1 MGCYFLK
8 TDYGGLKH
16 TNLKYKIMRLTFLRN
31 REKRPDKQTIA
42 SLRVDVHSHLL
53 PALDEGSKDMEESLS
68 MISELRNL
76 GFQKLILTPHIMAGF
91 YPNSPHKIQQHLL
104 VLREHLEEQQ
114 IDVEIEAA
122 AEYYLDAFFLK
133 ELLSKN
139 ELLTFNA
146 ADGKRYLLF
155 ETQHLHEPKQLFEVI
170 KRIVR
175 RGYIP
180 VLAHPERY
188 NYLQR
193 DRLLVH
199 QLYETG
205 ILFQVNIN
213 SFSGYYGNE
222 SRELAEYLSVAQM
235 ISFLGTDCH
244 KQEHIEML
252 QKTMDS
258 PMYRTVLRAGEILNN
273 KI

>member
-1 MGCYFLK
+1 
-8 TDYGGLKH
+8 
-16 TNLKYKIMRLTFLRN
+16 MRLTFLRN
-31 REKRPDKQTIA
+31 REKRPDKLTIA
-42 SLRVDVHSHLL
+42 PLRVDVHSHLL
-53 PALDEGSKDMEESLS
+53 PALDEGSKNIEESIS
-68 MISELRNL
+68 MIAALRNL

-91 YPNSPHKIQQHLL
+91 YPNSPHKIKQHLL

-114 IDVEIEAA
+114 IDVEIDAA

-139 ELLTFNA
+139 ELMTFNTE
-146 ADGKRYLLF
+146 DGKQYLLF

-244 KQEHIEML
+244 KEEHIEML

-258 PMYRTVLRAGEILNN
+258 PMYQTVLRAGEILNN
-273 KI
+273 RI

>member
-1 MGCYFLK
+1 MRPTFLK
-8 TDYGGLKH
+8 
-16 TNLKYKIMRLTFLRN
+16 N
-31 REKRPDKQTIA
+31 REKRPERITIA
-42 SLRVDVHSHLL
+42 PLRVDVHSHLL
-53 PALDEGSKDMEESLS
+53 PALDEGAKNLEESLEL
-68 MISELRNL
+68 ITELRKL
-76 GFQKLILTPHIMAGF
+76 GFQKLILTPHIMTGF

-104 VLREHLEEQQ
+104 VLRESLAERN
-114 IDVEIEAA
+114 IGVEIEAA
-122 AEYYLDAFFLK
+122 AEYYLDVFFLK
-133 ELLSKN
+133 ELLAKH
-139 ELLTFNA
+139 ELLTFDSE
-146 ADGKRYLLF
+146 DGKKYILF
-155 ETQHLHEPKQLFEVI
+155 ETQHLHEPKQLFEAI
-170 KRIVR
+170 KRIFR

-205 ILFQVNIN
+205 LLFQVNIN

-244 KQEHIEML
+244 KHEQIEML
-252 QKTMDS
+252 QKTMAS
-258 PMYRTVLRAGEILNN
+258 PMYQTVLRAGEILNN
-273 KI
+273 RV

>member
-1 MGCYFLK
+1 
-8 TDYGGLKH
+8 
-16 TNLKYKIMRLTFLRN
+16 MRLTFLRN
-31 REKRPDKQTIA
+31 REKRPDKLTIA
-42 SLRVDVHSHLL
+42 PLRVDVHSHLL
-53 PALDEGSKDMEESLS
+53 PALDEGSKNIEESIS
-68 MISELRNL
+68 MIAALRNL
-76 GFQKLILTPHIMAGF
+76 GFQKLILTPHIMADF
-91 YPNSPHKIQQHLL
+91 YPNSPHKIKQHLL

-114 IDVEIEAA
+114 IDVEIDAA

-139 ELLTFNA
+139 ELMTFNTE
-146 ADGKRYLLF
+146 DGKQYLLF

-244 KQEHIEML
+244 KEEHIEML

-258 PMYRTVLRAGEILNN
+258 PMYQTVLRAGEILNN
-273 KI
+273 RI

>member
-1 MGCYFLK
+1 
-8 TDYGGLKH
+8 
-16 TNLKYKIMRLTFLRN
+16 MRLTFLRN
-31 REKRPDKQTIA
+31 REKRPDRQLVTP
-42 SLRVDVHSHLL
+42 LRVDVHSHLL
-53 PALDEGSKDMEESLS
+53 PALDEGSKNMEESLS
-68 MISELRNL
+68 MITDLRNL
-76 GFQKLILTPHIMAGF
+76 GFQKLILTPHIMGDF
-91 YPNSPHKIQQHLL
+91 YPNSPHKIRQHLL
-104 VLREHLEEQQ
+104 VLRETLEEYH

-146 ADGKRYLLF
+146 EDGKKYLLF
-155 ETQHLHEPKQLFEVI
+155 ETQHLHEPKQLFEAI
-170 KRIVR
+170 KRMFR

-244 KQEHIEML
+244 KQEQIEML
-252 QKTMDS
+252 QKTMES
-258 PMYRTVLRAGEILNN
+258 PVYQTVLRAGEILNN
-273 KI
+273 RI